1 MKKKI
6 IIGLSIFSLVF
17 IASAIYTVVTI
28 EQATMEMDRLVRLHQ
43 VEILREHLLIQIKRA
58 QSDLYLKNTPYARSI
73 DTIVTHVRT
82 MSGIITTCFDCH
94 HDEQVTSRLRGL
106 KNQVDDYKNALSRVL
121 TLRANAARLR
131 TEEDRAFRVGMD
143 LIAEVENITTM
154 ANSKLENRTKAAF
167 QDISRTKTM
176 LYLLAMA
183 VPLAAVVLS
192 IVFIRGF
199 TRPVQELLTATRKL
213 KNGDL
218 SYRIGHLQDEFGE
231 VAASFNDM
239 AHSLR
244 ENCLRMQ
251 WAEQLVVLAEMA
263 GGLAH
268 EIKNPLAGI
277 KASMEV
283 LAGDP
288 SLTAV
293 NRDLL
298 RMGVEQTKRI
308 EQLLKSMLNFARPP
322 KPMFTSVDVN
332 DVIAST
338 ISLAERHPLY
348 ASRNGHSITVVREL
362 ASGLRPVKADPLQ
375 LQQVFMNLLLNAAE
389 AMPAGGTVTVR
400 TADTGPGEPIQIRI
414 IDTGSGIDEAV
425 VAKIFQ
431 PFFTTKP
438 HGTGLGLAITKK
450 LIEQHN
456 GTIRVENNHDSGVS
470 FFITLPAMVKEEVL
484 ALEGPGQ
491 NISDR

>member
-1 MKKKI
+1 MKRKI
-6 IIGLSIFSLVF
+6 IIGLSIFSLLF

-28 EQATMEMDRLVRLHQ
+28 EQATREMDSLVRLHQ
-43 VEILREHLLIQIKRA
+43 VGILREHLLIQVKQA
-58 QSDLYLKNTPYARSI
+58 QSDLYVKNTPYARSM
-73 DTIVTHVRT
+73 DTIVKHVRT
-82 MSGIITTCFDCH
+82 MSGSITTCFDCH
-94 HDEQVTSRLRGL
+94 HHEQVTARLTGL
-106 KNQVDDYKNALSRVL
+106 KKQVEDYKNVLSRAL
-121 TLRANAARLR
+121 TLRANAARMR
-131 TEEDRAFRVGMD
+131 TEEDRAFRVGTD
-143 LIAEVENITTM
+143 LISEVENITTL
-154 ANSKLENRTKAAF
+154 ANSKLESQTKEAF
-167 QDISRTKTM
+167 QDIARTKMM

-183 VPLAAVVLS
+183 VPFAAIVLS
-192 IVFIRGF
+192 TIFIRGF

-244 ENCLRMQ
+244 EDCLRMQ
-251 WAEQLVVLAEMA
+251 WAEQLVVLGEMA

-288 SLTAV
+288 SLTAE
-293 NRDLL
+293 NRDVLK
-298 RMGVEQTKRI
+298 RGVEQTKRI

-322 KPMFTSVDVN
+322 KPVFSSVDVN

-348 ASRNGHSITVVREL
+348 APQNGHSITVVREL
-362 ASGLRPVKADPLQ
+362 APNVRPLMADPLQ

-389 AMPAGGTVTVR
+389 AMPASGTVTVR
-400 TADTGPGEPIQIRI
+400 TADPGPGEPLRIWI

-456 GTIRVENNHDSGVS
+456 GTISVENNHDNGVS
-470 FFITLPAMVKEEVL
+470 FFITLPVREPKEVL
-484 ALEGPGQ
+484 AHGPVK